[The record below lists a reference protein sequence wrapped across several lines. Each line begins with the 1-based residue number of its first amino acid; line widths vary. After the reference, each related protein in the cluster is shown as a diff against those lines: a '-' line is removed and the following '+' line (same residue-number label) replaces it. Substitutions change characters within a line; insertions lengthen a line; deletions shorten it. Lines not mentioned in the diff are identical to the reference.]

1 MQLPIIMARTSRKK
15 NVVDLEKK
23 AERIILAVA
32 DFDAKSDIAHCL
44 VERGY
49 EVTAVSTAEN
59 ALQHLQKVGAELAV
73 VDIDL
78 RDKPGVELVAESLEI
93 DPDLAIVVLSDIDE
107 VTSAAICIQQG
118 AYDYLTRPIELAK
131 LRIAVD
137 RAASRRGTLL
147 QSQEISGW
155 LKKELVERTQELE
168 RQRQKLEQVN
178 VATLEALINALE
190 AKDPYSS
197 GHSVRV
203 AELSATVAD
212 EMGLSDDDIDDIRL
226 AGRLHDIGRIGVRDA
241 VRNKVGP
248 LTAAEVKHL
257 HAQALI
263 GFQIIWPLEHLG
275 VVRDYVKNHKER
287 WDGGGY
293 PDGLKGEDI
302 PIGARII
309 NAAEVYDAF
318 TNPRRDQEKLGRDKA
333 IELLRRLAGEEL
345 DPTVVEALANA
356 VKRRRTLVFVKS
368 DLPI

>member
-1 MQLPIIMARTSRKK
+1 M
-15 NVVDLEKK
+15 VELEKRT
-23 AERIILAVA
+23 ERILLAVA
-32 DFDAKSDIAHCL
+32 DYDAKTDIEHCL
-44 VERGY
+44 TELGY
-49 EVTAVSTAEN
+49 KVKAVSKAED
-59 ALQHLQKVGAELAV
+59 ALQYFRDEGAELAV

-78 RDKPGVELVAESLEI
+78 RDKLGAELIAESLEI
-93 DPDLAIVVLSDIDE
+93 DPDLAIVALADIDD

-131 LRIAVD
+131 LRVAVD
-137 RAASRRGTLL
+137 RAARRRGTRL
-147 QSQEISGW
+147 QSQELSGW

-190 AKDPYSS
+190 AKDPYSL

-212 EMGLSDDDIDDIRL
+212 EMGLSDDDIDAVRL

-248 LTAAEVKHL
+248 LTAAEQKHL
-257 HAQALI
+257 HDQVLI

-275 VVRDYVKNHKER
+275 VVRDYVKNHHER

-302 PIGARII
+302 PVGARII

-318 TNPRRDQEKLGRDKA
+318 TNPRRDQERLGRDKA
-333 IELLRRLAGEEL
+333 IELLRRLAGEAL

-368 DLPI
+368 DLPE